1 MTRIRLSEHFT
12 YGKLVRFVF
21 PSIMMMIFTSIY
33 GMVDGL
39 FVSNFVGKTSFA
51 AINLIDPLAM
61 VISSVGFMIGA
72 GGSAIIGKTLG
83 EGQKDKANRYFS
95 MLILVE
101 MIAGIVFAVLGT
113 AFLRPIVVQ
122 LGAEGNLLDDC
133 IRYGRIIL
141 LSLPFF
147 MLQTTFQSFFVT
159 AEKPRLGL
167 VVIVLS
173 GVANMVLDA
182 LFILVFRWGLFG
194 AAFAT
199 ALSRVIGG
207 LIPILYFAFPNDSL
221 LRLTKAEFYPQILWK
236 SCMNGSSEMVSNIAN
251 SFVALL
257 YNYQLMR
264 LLGENG
270 VAAYGVIMYISF
282 IFSAIHYG
290 YAMGLSP
297 VVSFQHGAENHEEL
311 KNLHSKSLLLV
322 NIAGAVMFLT
332 VKLVSSPMSK
342 IFVGYD
348 AELMGLTVYAFNIF
362 AYSFLL
368 SGMNTFASAFFTALN
383 DGAISAILAFMRTFL
398 FKVFSILWLP
408 VCFGLD
414 GLWGALA
421 VSEAVSLIVTLYFLI
436 SRRKKYHYA

>member
-182 LFILVFRWGLFG
+182 LFILVFR
-194 AAFAT
+194 
-199 ALSRVIGG
+199 
-207 LIPILYFAFPNDSL
+207 
-221 LRLTKAEFYPQILWK
+221 
-236 SCMNGSSEMVSNIAN
+236 
-251 SFVALL
+251 
-257 YNYQLMR
+257 
-264 LLGENG
+264 
-270 VAAYGVIMYISF
+270 
-282 IFSAIHYG
+282 
-290 YAMGLSP
+290 
-297 VVSFQHGAENHEEL
+297 
-311 KNLHSKSLLLV
+311 
-322 NIAGAVMFLT
+322 
-332 VKLVSSPMSK
+332 
-342 IFVGYD
+342 
-348 AELMGLTVYAFNIF
+348 
-362 AYSFLL
+362 
-368 SGMNTFASAFFTALN
+368 
-383 DGAISAILAFMRTFL
+383 
-398 FKVFSILWLP
+398 
-408 VCFGLD
+408 
-414 GLWGALA
+414 
-421 VSEAVSLIVTLYFLI
+421 
-436 SRRKKYHYA
+436 